1 MIQVTME
8 LRFTSLQ
15 IKSASLQYYFQY
27 RTELLAFKPRI
38 AACAECGKHED
49 HGY

>member
-27 RTELLAFKPRI
+27 RTELLEPRI